1 MSSNLISTSIQ
12 LGSER
17 KNYLPVVAK
26 LIHDKAGNPARCVC
40 FPGSQKERS
49 KTAAEAETR
58 LYAMWTGMGFCRVCV
73 CMCVYTGVCVCAEAG
88 GRRQASSSTVV
99 QLLF

>member
-40 FPGSQKERS
+40 FPGSQKERF
-49 KTAAEAETR
+49 KTAAEAGTVCM
-58 LYAMWTGMGFCRVCV
+58 LCGLGWAFAGFVYACV
-73 CMCVYTGVCVCAEAG
+73 CTQVCVCAEAG